1 LLSLEPLLRAKLE
14 SLGLFKAVW
23 GLADLNAEKAKPT
36 PCAYVVYDGAQV
48 AQTNA
53 AGAEA
58 KIVARWLVALA
69 VKNAAR
75 AGDGAA
81 AREDARPLA
90 DAVLAALMGWRP
102 DAAHQPLVL
111 ADLPRP
117 EAAAGLIYLPLVFT
131 TTQIIK

>member
-1 LLSLEPLLRAKLE
+1 MLSLEPLLRARLE

-23 GLADLNAEKAKPT
+23 GLADLNAEKARPT

-53 AGAEA
+53 AGTEA

-69 VKNAAR
+69 VKNVGKAV
-75 AGDGAA
+75 DGAA
-81 AREDARPLA
+81 VREDARALA

-102 DAAHQPLVL
+102 DPAHQPLVL
-111 ADLPRP
+111 TDLPRP
-117 EAAAGLIYLPLVFT
+117 ETVAGLIYLPLVFT